1 MARQNRLSLDSIK
14 KPKQLELFK
23 ESQRERVKA
32 AILKMS
38 ANYKEFSENKFRKL
52 NAIKRRMI
60 YGKANS

>member
-1 MARQNRLSLDSIK
+1 MARQNPLSLDSIK

-60 YGKANS
+60 YGKTNG